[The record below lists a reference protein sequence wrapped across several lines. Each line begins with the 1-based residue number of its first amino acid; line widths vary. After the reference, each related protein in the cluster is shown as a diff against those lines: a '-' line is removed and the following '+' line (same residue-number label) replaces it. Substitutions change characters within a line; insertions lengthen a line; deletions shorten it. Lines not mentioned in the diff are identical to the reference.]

1 VTNTADPQTFVPDT
15 TGGRTSQSRQGVT
28 VTINLATTGST
39 GSNRILSGS
48 DTHGNT
54 RSFGY
59 NLSGN
64 TTGDTRN
71 GVPRVYGYDA
81 VGRMTSASINGS
93 QVGDYRYNAM
103 NQRVYRGAGGV
114 GSRYVYGP
122 DGQLLF
128 EVGSATTN
136 YVRLAGELIGIA
148 RSGQFYAS
156 HNDQVGRPEVL
167 TNSAGATVWRAQNA
181 PFDRGVTLDT
191 IGGLNLGFPGQY
203 YDSETAFWY
212 NWNRYYDAS
221 TGRYIQADPIGLA
234 GGINSYT
241 YGLGNPISLIDPTGL
256 DTWGANSGPATTSLA
271 FSRSTGTLTAT
282 NQNGTVI
289 GVYPAGNFTVSSS
302 NGPWPNGTYSPSY
315 YNAHPESGSTG
326 AYGSHGIIVFGVPGR
341 SGMGLHSGRSGPKSP
356 TLGCVRTTDDAMG
369 YLVDRTLNGSLI
381 DFMTIGP

>member
-1 VTNTADPQTFVPDT
+1 
-15 TGGRTSQSRQGVT
+15 
-28 VTINLATTGST
+28 
-39 GSNRILSGS
+39 
-48 DTHGNT
+48 
-54 RSFGY
+54 
-59 NLSGN
+59 
-64 TTGDTRN
+64 
-71 GVPRVYGYDA
+71 
-81 VGRMTSASINGS
+81 M
-93 QVGDYRYNAM
+93 GDYRYNAM
-103 NQRVYRGAGGV
+103 NQRVYHGAGGV

-241 YGLGNPISLIDPTGL
+241 YVGANPVSHVDPNGLLGL
-256 DTWGANSGPATTSLA
+256 DTVLGGVVGGVSAYLGAASDPCTSSGQRIAAAATGAIVGAIATTVPVGGYMLAAAARNGVAGFVGNVVGQLTGKNPVSLSQA
-271 FSRSTGTLTAT
+271 AA
-282 NQNGTVI
+282 QGTVGAI
-289 GVYPAGNFTVSSS
+289 SGMAGNIAAMNIGLGLVSAQSLGIGSSAAVATGLAVNAGMPSQFGGLRGASMSASSS
-302 NGPWPNGTYSPSY
+302 CGC
-315 YNAHPESGSTG
+315 
-326 AYGSHGIIVFGVPGR
+326 
-341 SGMGLHSGRSGPKSP
+341 PK
-356 TLGCVRTTDDAMG
+356 
-369 YLVDRTLNGSLI
+369 
-381 DFMTIGP
+381 